1 MKPLKNRMLF
11 GLIAAGWILLM
22 TNPVVSFAQQDS
34 VIQVMGEAPFLI
46 GGEGTMRFTDQLPMV
61 RRGSLT
67 MTDGTVYPFR
77 KLRFSNDSVSFLSEG
92 SERRNLPLA
101 DVKEVVHNRWQP
113 AQGAAVVGLAG
124 LAIGFLAGGAMYM
137 EDGDF
142 WRYFFSGDEDSGVRY
157 PRSGYKIAMWGA
169 LGGAALGFLAG
180 MGTDKEKIV
189 YRQGDIPVE
198 VFPEVNLLN
207 HEIPIYGLTLK
218 VGF

>member
-1 MKPLKNRMLF
+1 MSPLKNRMLSV
-11 GLIAAGWILLM
+11 LMLAGWIFLM
-22 TNPVVSFAQQDS
+22 TTTTAAFAQQDS
-34 VIQVMGEAPFLI
+34 VIQIKGDAPLLI
-46 GGEGTMRFTDQLPMV
+46 AGQGSYQYTDQLPMV

-92 SERRNLPLA
+92 KDRQYLPLA

-142 WRYFFSGDEDSGVRY
+142 WRYFFSGDENSGVKY
-157 PRSGYKIAMWGA
+157 PRTGYKIALWGMV
-169 LGGAALGFLAG
+169 GGAAFGFLAG
-180 MGTDKEKIV
+180 MTTDKEKIV
-189 YRQGDIPVE
+189 YRKGDTPIE

-207 HEIPIYGLTLK
+207 HEVPIYGLTLK
-218 VGF
+218 AKF

>member
-1 MKPLKNRMLF
+1 ML
-11 GLIAAGWILLM
+11 AGWIFLM
-22 TNPVVSFAQQDS
+22 TTTTAAFAQQDS
-34 VIQVMGEAPFLI
+34 VIQIKGDAPLLI
-46 GGEGTMRFTDQLPMV
+46 AGQGSYQYTDQLPMV

-92 SERRNLPLA
+92 KDRQYLPLA

-142 WRYFFSGDEDSGVRY
+142 WRYFFSGDENSGVKY
-157 PRSGYKIAMWGA
+157 PRTGYKIALRGA
-169 LGGAALGFLAG
+169 AGGAAFGFLAG
-180 MGTDKEKIV
+180 MTTDKEKIV
-189 YRQGDIPVE
+189 YRKGDTPIE

-207 HEIPIYGLTLK
+207 HEVPIYGLTIK
-218 VGF
+218 VEF

>member
-1 MKPLKNRMLF
+1 ML
-11 GLIAAGWILLM
+11 AGWILLM
-22 TNPVVSFAQQDS
+22 TAPIAALAQQDS
-34 VIQVMGEAPFLI
+34 VIQVKGDAPLLI
-46 GGEGTMRFTDQLPMV
+46 AGQGSCQYTDQLPMV

-92 SERRNLPLA
+92 KDRQYLPLA

-124 LAIGFLAGGAMYM
+124 LAIGFLAGGAIYM

-142 WRYFFSGDEDSGVRY
+142 WQYFFSGDEDSGVRY
-157 PRSGYKIAMWGA
+157 PRSGYKIALWGMV
-169 LGGAALGFLAG
+169 GGAAFGFLAG
-180 MGTDKEKIV
+180 MTTDKEKIV
-189 YRQGDIPVE
+189 YRKGDTPVE

-218 VGF
+218 AKF

>member
-1 MKPLKNRMLF
+1 MIQVKGDAPL
-11 GLIAAGWILLM
+11 LIAGQGSYQF
-22 TNPVVSFAQQDS
+22 TN
-34 VIQVMGEAPFLI
+34 
-46 GGEGTMRFTDQLPMV
+46 QLPMV

-92 SERRNLPLA
+92 PGRQYLPLA
-101 DVKEVVHNRWQP
+101 DVKEVIHTRWQP

-157 PRSGYKIAMWGA
+157 PRSGYKIALWGMV
-169 LGGAALGFLAG
+169 GGAAFGFLAG
-180 MGTDKEKIV
+180 MTTDKEKVI
-189 YRQGDIPVE
+189 YTKGDTPIE
-198 VFPEVNLLN
+198 VFPEVDLLN
-207 HEIPIYGLTLK
+207 HESPVYGLTIRAK
-218 VGF
+218 F